1 MPYLKFFHYNHLPML
16 LVKFELSQADLR
28 EST

>member
-16 LVKFELSQADLR
+16 FVNFELSQADLR